1 MKEEYNRVLS
11 NPDNVIVSEGLEDI
25 LSEAFIGPDTSVVL
39 RVGDEVHVTEL
50 ISFCRLGK
58 SYSFELNVQPLS
70 VKSLSFT
77 KKFFLTLDGVKFV
90 CGNSFEYVIHDGK
103 SILILNDVYLISE
116 LNDGQN

>member
-25 LSEAFIGPDTSVVL
+25 LSEAFVGPDTSVL
-39 RVGDEVHVTEL
+39 LNIGDDVHIAEL
-50 ISFCRLGK
+50 MSFSRSGK
-58 SYSFELNVQPLS
+58 SHKFELSLQPLS
-70 VKSLSFT
+70 VKNLSFI
-77 KKFFLTLDGVKFV
+77 KKIFLTVDGIKFI

-116 LNDGQN
+116 RDDGQN